1 MSLSFTPKA
10 RTYTIAL
17 YIHGRGGVVNVIPE
31 SAGEGVI
38 VGY

>member
-1 MSLSFTPKA
+1 MGNGVFFVASDHFA
-10 RTYTIAL
+10 
-17 YIHGRGGVVNVIPE
+17 VVNVIPE